1 MPKKS
6 KLKVV
11 HNDEPDE
18 RIAGRI
24 PEKPEPR
31 LVVEDQG
38 SAVEF
43 SVDFGEPE
51 PLKVRWP
58 KNGVGCLWWGQL
70 WPSFRHGA
78 GRQVGWFTS
87 ASVRPTRETLSRLE
101 WN

>member
-1 MPKKS
+1 MPKKY

-11 HNDEPDE
+11 RNHEPDE

-43 SVDFGEPE
+43 SVDFGERE
-51 PLKVRWP
+51 PLKVKWP
-58 KNGVGCLWWGQL
+58 Q
-70 WPSFRHGA
+70 
-78 GRQVGWFTS
+78 
-87 ASVRPTRETLSRLE
+87 E
-101 WN
+101 